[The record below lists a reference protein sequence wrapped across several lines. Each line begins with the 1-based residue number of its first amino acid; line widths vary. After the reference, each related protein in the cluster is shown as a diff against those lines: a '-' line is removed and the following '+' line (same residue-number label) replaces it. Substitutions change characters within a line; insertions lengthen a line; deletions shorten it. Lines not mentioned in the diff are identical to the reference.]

1 MQCFV
6 TLSPLMWGMVDNFF
20 FFPSLMWHVFV
31 TFPDGSPNTM
41 AEILA
46 KNLNITQTFSFILEE
61 FEIMPSR
68 IYFTLVIHEQMSSYR
83 GMLFLYALVIF
94 LEVGTDW
101 RFWQGKF
108 EHI

>member
-1 MQCFV
+1 
-6 TLSPLMWGMVDNFF
+6 
-20 FFPSLMWHVFV
+20 MWHVFG

-68 IYFTLVIHEQMSSYR
+68 IYFTLVIHKQMSSYR

-108 EHI
+108 EHV